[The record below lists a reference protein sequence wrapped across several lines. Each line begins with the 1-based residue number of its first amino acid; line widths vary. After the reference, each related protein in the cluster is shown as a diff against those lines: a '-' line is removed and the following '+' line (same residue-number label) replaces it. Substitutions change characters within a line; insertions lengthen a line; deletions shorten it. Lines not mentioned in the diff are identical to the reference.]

1 MLEARLVFLLLALAP
16 VNALAEQ
23 AVLERAH
30 TASRARF
37 SLPGVGSTR
46 ARRDVRYR
54 RSLELEI
61 TRQKES
67 RQC

>member
-23 AVLERAH
+23 VVLESAH

-37 SLPGVGSTR
+37 SLTG
-46 ARRDVRYR
+46 RREHTC
-54 RSLELEI
+54 SA
-61 TRQKES
+61 
-67 RQC
+67 

>member
-37 SLPGVGSTR
+37 SLTG
-46 ARRDVRYR
+46 RREHTC
-54 RSLELEI
+54 SA
-61 TRQKES
+61 
-67 RQC
+67 